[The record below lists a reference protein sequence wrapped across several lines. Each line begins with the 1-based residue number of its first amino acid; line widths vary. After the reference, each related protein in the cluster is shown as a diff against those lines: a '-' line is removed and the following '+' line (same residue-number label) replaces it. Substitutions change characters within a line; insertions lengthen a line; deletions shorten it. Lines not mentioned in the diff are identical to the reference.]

1 MSDSQQVEGRFSR
14 AARYLL
20 LHYRGCVWYSTVC
33 MVRKLEDMDYHSR
46 PGYCG
51 TWIGTPPCMR
61 GSSAGGDYH
70 MGWEVWKQARGRGR
84 GRPGCGSSMHLH
96 ITAQRTLLPAYVCM
110 YVCIYSTYLPHAV
123 PQQGSRSIRLGSRC
137 RLWLGGGNMFSL
149 CLSTQYVLA
158 FIDHSVVS
166 E

>member
-1 MSDSQQVEGRFSR
+1 MSDPQQVEGRFSR

-51 TWIGTPPCMR
+51 TCIGTPPCMR

-110 YVCIYSTYLPHAV
+110 YVYTVPTSHMRSLSRGAGASDSVPAAGCGWGEGTCFRYVYLH
-123 PQQGSRSIRLGSRC
+123 SMSWRLSIIRS
-137 RLWLGGGNMFSL
+137 
-149 CLSTQYVLA
+149 
-158 FIDHSVVS
+158 
-166 E
+166 